1 MDRARRI
8 FASLKDRC
16 SVAQVDDTRARA
28 LLAQGSYAEAEKVAR
43 SAVCALEKGGRQ
55 SLLAE
60 ALTTQG
66 TAQARLGHYEQAR
79 FTLHRAIEVAHQ
91 AEAYNNAGVAA
102 LTLLDELSK
111 HLTADEMQM
120 IYERAGQ
127 WLANCQD
134 PNILHRFRQ
143 AAIHVLS
150 VTRTTK
156 SAEVKEANTANV
168 KEAGHDISSARW
180 FDAMNMTSSSRL
192 GK

>member
-1 MDRARRI
+1 
-8 FASLKDRC
+8 
-16 SVAQVDDTRARA
+16 
-28 LLAQGSYAEAEKVAR
+28 
-43 SAVCALEKGGRQ
+43 
-55 SLLAE
+55 LAE

-79 FTLHRAIEVAHQ
+79 FTLQRAIEVAHQ

-111 HLTADEMQM
+111 HLTADEMQI

-168 KEAGHDISSARW
+168 KEAGTRYKFSDMVRRYEHDLIKQALISADARVTR
-180 FDAMNMTSSSRL
+180 AARL
-192 GK
+192 LGISYQGLAYMLDHRHKDLLPKRTPKKQRPKRK